1 MEKKVRKFFKVVI
14 PGSFGSIG
22 SVVFFFAAI
31 SRRCTPTALCMHMYG
46 RRRSTELRNPIVRPS
61 PLLHIP
67 PYSTITATTVAAI
80 ATVTATTDLIIPVV
94 PLALPL
100 PLLSQT

>member
-46 RRRSTELRNPIVRPS
+46 RRSTELRNPIVRPS